1 MKNIFISIL
10 ILIPLIFILSCEEI
24 PLVLAD
30 PLIPESDKVVLIE
43 ELTGASCPNCPKGSA
58 AIENIL
64 NKYPDKVAVVAI
76 HGDFLAS
83 PIPNRSK
90 YDFRNKK
97 ANDLENWFRPWY
109 GKPAAT
115 TNRILTD
122 DAQEPYTISSPDL
135 WQAQVENELQ
145 KPHLLNLLMDIKY
158 DSLTRKMEVE
168 IAAIPLV
175 ELNGNYNISVYIT
188 ESGITDAQT
197 NGGVIVD
204 NYVHNHVLR
213 EMLTKFDGDNIG
225 NNLQKSSILKRN
237 YTYTLPPESQGL
249 WKASNIEVVAMVSR
263 SSSSDRSVLQA
274 VVKHLN

>member
-1 MKNIFISIL
+1 MKSIL
-10 ILIPLIFILSCEEI
+10 TRFLLVFPLIITISCEEI
-24 PLVLAD
+24 PIELAD

-145 KPHLLNLLMDIKY
+145 KPHLLNLLMAIKY
-158 DSLTRKMEVE
+158 DSLTRNLEVE
-168 IAAIPLV
+168 VAAIPLV
-175 ELNGNYNISVYIT
+175 DLSGNYNISVFIT

-197 NGGVIVD
+197 NGALI
-204 NYVHNHVLR
+204 
-213 EMLTKFDGDNIG
+213 FI
-225 NNLQKSSILKRN
+225 I
-237 YTYTLPPESQGL
+237 TYSE
-249 WKASNIEVVAMVSR
+249 KC
-263 SSSSDRSVLQA
+263 
-274 VVKHLN
+274 